1 MNKLLLFIAAAII
14 SFFSASPVFAQTDI
28 TSVKTAQSYITNKE
42 WTKAIAAYKI
52 LIEKDKYNGAFL
64 TNLGSAYYNNK
75 NYPEAIKTYEA
86 AIKLG
91 FQSDISAYNIACCY
105 ALTGDADNAVK
116 WLKAAAKFKFRNL
129 DEKIRGDSD
138 FDKVRNSEKFK
149 IYLAHTVDKSSS
161 RTEVWK
167 ADINFLKERME
178 QTHYNIY
185 EALTKEQWDKEFSEL
200 LDNIENLDDEHINTE
215 LAKIIASVGDGHTI
229 LFPAPKS
236 GGKQEEY
243 KIKFYKFKDGLFIKG
258 ITKDYAQY
266 NGMKVT
272 KIGKYKTEEALK
284 KLIEIIPHDNE
295 LCIDWLTP
303 KYLMNNDYLY
313 GLGINDSKDIL
324 KLELEDNAGKKITA
338 EIKKSV
344 SDFSASFHGQNAD
357 EYVYANESSA
367 SPLPLYLKRGSEM
380 FWFEHLTD
388 VNYVYM
394 QVNGISNNGN
404 EKIKDFYDK
413 VFRFIDSNNV
423 EGIII
428 DLRLNSGGN
437 NFLNKHL
444 INNFIR
450 YDKINKKGKVFT
462 IIGRNTFSAAMNLVG
477 DLENSTQTIFIGEP
491 TGSRPNFTGEI
502 NFIELPNTGIKVSA
516 SSLYWQKAVSSD
528 KRKWVFPEVYAPLS
542 FSDYKNNIDPA
553 MNAVYAYIEYLKKAQ

>member
-1 MNKLLLFIAAAII
+1 MNKLLLFFSII
-14 SFFSASPVFAQTDI
+14 TITFSFTSAGAQTDI
-28 TSVKTAQSYITNKE
+28 TSVKTAQSYISNKD
-42 WTKAIAAYKI
+42 WTKAIDAYKI
-52 LIEKDKYNGAFL
+52 LIGKDKYNGAFL
-64 TNLGSAYYNNK
+64 TNLASAYYNNK

-91 FQSDISAYNIACCY
+91 FQSDISAYNIACSY
-105 ALTGDADNAVK
+105 ALTGDAENAVK
-116 WLKAAAKFKFRNL
+116 WLKSAAKFKFRNL
-129 DEKIRGDSD
+129 DEKIREDSD
-138 FDKVRNSEKFK
+138 FDKIRNDEKFK
-149 IYLAHTVDKSSS
+149 IYMAHTVDKSSS

-200 LDNIENLDDEHINTE
+200 LDNIDNLDDEHINTE
-215 LAKIIASVGDGHTI
+215 LSKIIASVGDGHTI
-229 LFPAPKS
+229 LFPTPKT
-236 GGKQEEY
+236 GGRQEEY
-243 KIKFYKFKDGLFIKG
+243 KIKFYKFKDGLYIKG

-272 KIGKYKTEEALK
+272 KIGKYKTEDALK
-284 KLIEIIPHDNE
+284 KISEIIPHDNE
-295 LCIDWLTP
+295 LGIDWLTP
-303 KYLMNNDYLY
+303 NYLMNNDYLY
-313 GLGINDSKDIL
+313 GLGINDSKDVL
-324 KLELEDNAGKKITA
+324 KLELEDNAGKKNTA

-344 SDFSASFHGQNAD
+344 SDFNASFHGQKND
-357 EYVYANESSA
+357 DYVYANESSSA
-367 SPLPLYLKRGSEM
+367 PLPLYLKRGNEM

-388 VNYVYM
+388 VNFVYM
-394 QVNGISNNGN
+394 QVNGIQNKDN
-404 EKIKDFYDK
+404 EKMKDFYNK

-437 NFLNKHL
+437 NGLNKFL

-477 DLENSTQTIFIGEP
+477 ELENSTQTIFIGEP

-516 SSLYWQKAVSSD
+516 SSLYWQKSVSSD
-528 KRKWVFPEVYAPLS
+528 KRKWVFPEVYTPLS

-553 MNAVYAYIEYLKKAQ
+553 MNAVYEYIEYLKKAQ

>member
-1 MNKLLLFIAAAII
+1 MNKLLLFFSII
-14 SFFSASPVFAQTDI
+14 SITFSFTSAGAQTDI
-28 TSVKTAQSYITNKE
+28 TSVKTAQSYITNKD
-42 WTKAIAAYKI
+42 WAKAIDAYKI

-64 TNLGSAYYNNK
+64 TNLASAYYNNK

-91 FQSDISAYNIACCY
+91 FQSDVSAYNIACSY
-105 ALTGDADNAVK
+105 ALTGDAENAVK
-116 WLKAAAKFKFRNL
+116 WLKSAAKFKFRNL
-129 DEKIRGDSD
+129 DEKVREDSD

-149 IYLAHTVDKSSS
+149 TYFAHTVDKSSS
-161 RTEVWK
+161 RTEVWR

-185 EALTKEQWDKEFSEL
+185 ETLTKEQWDKEFSEL
-200 LDNIENLDDEHINTE
+200 LDNIENLDDEHINTA
-215 LAKIIASVGDGHTI
+215 LAKIVASVGDGHTI
-229 LFPAPKS
+229 LFPAPKN

-243 KIKFYKFKDGLFIKG
+243 KIKFYKFKDGLYIKG

-272 KIGKYKTEEALK
+272 KIGKYKTEDALK
-284 KLIEIIPHDNE
+284 KISEIIPHDNE
-295 LCIDWLTP
+295 LGVDWLTP
-303 KYLMNNDYLY
+303 NYLMNNDYLY
-313 GLGINDSKDIL
+313 GLGINDSKDVL
-324 KLELEDNAGKKITA
+324 KLELEDNTGKKITA
-338 EIKKSV
+338 DIKKSV
-344 SDFSASFHGQNAD
+344 SDFNASFHGQQND
-357 EYVYANESSA
+357 DYVYANESSTA
-367 SPLPLYLKRGSEM
+367 PLPLYLKRGNEM

-388 VNYVYM
+388 VNFVYM
-394 QVNGISNNGN
+394 QVNGIQNKDN
-404 EKIKDFYDK
+404 EKMKDFYNK

-437 NFLNKHL
+437 NGLNKFL

-450 YDKINKKGKVFT
+450 NEKINQKGKVFT

>member
-1 MNKLLLFIAAAII
+1 MTKILLFIAAAII
-14 SFFSASPVFAQTDI
+14 SFSSAFAQTDI
-28 TSVKTAQSYITNKE
+28 TSIKTAESYFNNKE
-42 WTKAIAAYKI
+42 WDKAIDAYKT
-52 LIEKDKYNGAFL
+52 LIQKDRYNGSYYTTLAEI
-64 TNLGSAYYNNK
+64 YYNTK
-75 NYPEAIKTYEA
+75 NYKESIKNYEEAIKVGYASE
-86 AIKLG
+86 
-91 FQSDISAYNIACCY
+91 SSAYNIACCY
-105 ALTGDADNAVK
+105 ALMGDAENAVK
-116 WLKAAAKFKFRNL
+116 WLKTTGKLKFKNL
-129 DEKIRGDSD
+129 DEKVKKDSD
-138 FDKVRNSEKFK
+138 FDKIKNDEIFK
-149 IYLAHTVDKSSS
+149 TYLARTVDKSSG

-167 ADINFLKERME
+167 ADIMFLKERME

-185 EALTKEQWDKEFSEL
+185 EVLTKEKWDNSFSNL
-200 LDNIENLDDEHINTE
+200 LDNIESLDDEHINTE

-229 LFPAPKS
+229 LFPAPKN
-236 GGKQEEY
+236 GNKQEEY
-243 KIKFYKFKDGLFIKG
+243 KIKFYKFKDGLYIKG

-272 KIGKYKTEEALK
+272 SIGKYKTEDALK
-284 KLIEIIPHDNE
+284 KISEIIPHDNE
-295 LCIDWLTP
+295 LGIDWLTP
-303 KYLMNNDYLY
+303 NYLMNNDYLY
-313 GLGINDSKDIL
+313 GLGINDSKDVL
-324 KLELEDNAGKKITA
+324 KLELEDNTGKKMTA

-344 SDFSASFHGQNAD
+344 SDYSAGFHGQKND
-357 EYVYANESSA
+357 EYVYANESSTA
-367 SPLPLYLKRGSEM
+367 PLPLYLKRGNEM

-388 VNYVYM
+388 LNFVYM
-394 QVNGISNNGN
+394 QVNGISNNGS

-413 VFRFIDSNNV
+413 VFKFIDSNNV

-428 DLRLNSGGN
+428 DLRLNGGGN

-491 TGSRPNFTGEI
+491 TGSRPNFAGEI

-516 SSLYWQKAVSSD
+516 SSMYWQKSVSSD
-528 KRKWVFPEVYAPLS
+528 KRKWVFPEVYTPLS

-553 MNAVYAYIEYLKKAQ
+553 MNAVYDYISYLKNAH